1 MTSDFSRVRFIMTEP
16 SHPGNVGSAA
26 RAIKTMGFEDLVL
39 VAPKTPEITLQPEAI
54 ALASGAGDVL
64 AQAQTFESLKDAL
77 APVTL
82 AFALTARERDLGPP
96 ACDIREA
103 AQMAQLHLSEH
114 PEGRIA
120 LVVGTERS
128 GLTNEHIELC
138 HRVCHIP
145 ANPAYSSL
153 NVSQAMQL
161 GAWELRYALLQSI
174 STQGSPE
181 GVSAPPASPSLLA
194 PKPPAKHPGSQPASG
209 EAVQALLTHWQE
221 ALEAVRFLDPEHPKK
236 LMPRMRHLFNRSDL
250 SKDEVDML
258 RGVCTAMIATA
269 RKNNPST

>member
-1 MTSDFSRVRFIMTEP
+1 
-16 SHPGNVGSAA
+16 
-26 RAIKTMGFEDLVL
+26 
-39 VAPKTPEITLQPEAI
+39 
-54 ALASGAGDVL
+54 
-64 AQAQTFESLKDAL
+64 
-77 APVTL
+77 
-82 AFALTARERDLGPP
+82 
-96 ACDIREA
+96 
-103 AQMAQLHLSEH
+103 MAQLHLSEH

-161 GAWELRYALLQSI
+161 GAWELRYALLQGI
-174 STQGSPE
+174 ATQGNPE
-181 GVSAPPASPSLLA
+181 GIAVLPQSPSLIA

-209 EAVQALLTHWQE
+209 EAVQSLLAHWQE
-221 ALEAVRFLDPEHPKK
+221 ALEAVRFLDPQHPKK

-269 RKNNPST
+269 RKNNPSA